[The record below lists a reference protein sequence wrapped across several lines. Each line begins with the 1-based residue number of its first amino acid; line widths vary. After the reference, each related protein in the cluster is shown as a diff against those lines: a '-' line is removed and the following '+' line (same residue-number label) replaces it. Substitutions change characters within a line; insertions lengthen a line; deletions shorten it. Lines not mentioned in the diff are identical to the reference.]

1 MDRSSYRSGM
11 RKSNS
16 KPDIYSTF
24 VVHDDEDD
32 DDDGVDT
39 NRRHKSGGAQ
49 PRDDPYAT
57 MVYKDNG
64 RDDDDDDDEY
74 SSLPPLLKRLPKD
87 FGGGAPLDYDD
98 DDDDAGDFGTMII
111 KSDNRR
117 PRDRPSSSLA
127 SPTWKSRSS
136 SQASPLNRFGEEDD
150 DGDEEDGG
158 GFSTFVVR
166 STVKSSERESVSG
179 TVVRRSSGGSGG
191 VGSTM
196 ERAVASMQGMG
207 DFGFGKQRK
216 GSGSSQND
224 EGRHQ
229 SITTKVS
236 TSSIPDS
243 ITREDPTIKYELL
256 NELGR
261 ATRVYSLNF
270 HLCLTLLS
278 SFL

>member
-1 MDRSSYRSGM
+1 MDRSSFSPGTGKTRT
-11 RKSNS
+11 

-24 VVHDDEDD
+24 VVHDD
-32 DDDGVDT
+32 
-39 NRRHKSGGAQ
+39 
-49 PRDDPYAT
+49 
-57 MVYKDNG
+57 
-64 RDDDDDDDEY
+64 DDED
-74 SSLPPLLKRLPKD
+74 SSLPPLLRRLPKD

-98 DDDDAGDFGTMII
+98 EDDDAGDFGTMIV
-111 KSDNRR
+111 KSDRSR
-117 PRDRPSSSLA
+117 QRDRPSSGVA
-127 SPTWKSRSS
+127 SPAWKAR
-136 SQASPLNRFGEEDD
+136 SPLNRFGGDD
-150 DGDEEDGG
+150 DGDDDDDDGG

-166 STVKSSERESVSG
+166 STVKSGERESVSG
-179 TVVRRSSGGSGG
+179 TVVRRTSGGGSVGVGVG

-207 DFGFGKQRK
+207 EFGFGKQRK

-243 ITREDPTIKYELL
+243 VTREDPTTKYELL

-261 ATRVYSLNF
+261 AIRAR
-270 HLCLTLLS
+270 
-278 SFL
+278 